1 MKSTL
6 KRELKEFEI
15 AKREAINNYEK

>member
-6 KRELKEFEI
+6 KREWKEPEI
-15 AKREAINNYEK
+15 AETEP